1 MSTYFEIKDAINE
14 RLKRAGLSVDVCPVV
29 PGPIQNEGY
38 YYEIHGT
45 SYVYAYTERN
55 EHIILCRTRDINE
68 FYYAI
73 LRHVVRDK
81 AIRYAAENRIPGRD
95 TRRIWMKKA
104 EEWMGKID
112 PTFGEKLKKEHAEIL
127 VRSPL
132 EDKAV
137 TEEQLYWEAKR
148 LWATLTDEK
157 WRFDLY
163 IEKPIKGLGHKG
175 GGEYYLYKKE
185 VFDSAC
191 EYVLSYSER
200 GEEHILVSSQNFQ
213 DIQVELACCMSSKIL
228 SVFIKKHPLKFKNGV
243 DGKARRDMQ
252 LEIVSKCGPV
262 LYEKIKR
269 RLESSH

>member
-55 EHIILCRTRDINE
+55 EHVILCRTRDINE

-73 LRHVVRDK
+73 LRDIVKYK
-81 AIRYAAENRIPGRD
+81 ATRYEAENRIPGQD
-95 TRRIWMKKA
+95 PRRIWMKKA
-104 EEWMGKID
+104 EEWMEKID
-112 PTFGEKLKKEHAEIL
+112 PAFGKKMKDEFVEIL
-127 VRSPL
+127 EEYPL
-132 EDKAV
+132 EDDELR
-137 TEEQLYWEAKR
+137 EEELYREARR